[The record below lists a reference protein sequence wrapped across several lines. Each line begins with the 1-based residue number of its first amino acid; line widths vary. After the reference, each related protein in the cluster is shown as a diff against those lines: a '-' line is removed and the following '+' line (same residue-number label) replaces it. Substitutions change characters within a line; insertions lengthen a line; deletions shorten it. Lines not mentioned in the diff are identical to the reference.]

1 MCFLCSTQ
9 SDTPADLLSIF
20 DSHTGGSAGGTLP
33 ASPAGNSS
41 SAPYTLDQIA
51 GYLTDGYWGF
61 NGGSWRAFDIGASRT
76 ITYNTSML
84 SPLAAAIVEY
94 SLDVWAAATG
104 ISFINVGVTPSAFT
118 ETSDVG
124 GSTGT
129 ASAVST
135 NTIIQGTIGS
145 VGDNDYYRVTLVAGQ
160 TYMISLSRSGG
171 STLDPYLELR
181 NSTGA
186 LVSSSDDPSSAAAG
200 EYITFTASTTG
211 TYYLVARDYSTRTGS
226 YELTIQVAADLT
238 FNDADASGAYAWSD
252 MTGNTIINSF
262 INVHDSWDTLNL
274 NGYMLQTY
282 IHEIGHALGLGH
294 AGPYNGDA
302 TWGTHNLYDNDS
314 WSATIMSYF
323 DQADN
328 PNDPAAYA
336 FLATIMPADII
347 AIQNLYGAGSLGY
360 QPGNTI
366 WGPGGNVGGYF
377 QQLLN
382 MWGGLTA
389 ADPLIYAGNDFAFT
403 VYDTGGND
411 TLNFAVFGQNQ
422 FISLVELQYSS
433 VGGGSG
439 NVVIARGTVIENA
452 VGGSGNDTI
461 TGNAAANRLDGG
473 SGNDLLNAGAGNDTV
488 IGGAGTDTAVMGVAS
503 GSITVTGNASQ
514 VVITSAMGVDTFIGV
529 ENFQFTNTTLTLA
542 QVLALIGSGGP
553 NTPTPGNDTLTGTAG
568 NDSIDGLAGNDSI
581 SGLGGHDTLWGGLG
595 DDSLYGGAGNDVL
608 FGGAGADL
616 LNGGDGRDLA
626 HYSDAPTAVR
636 VDLQNPVNS
645 TGIAAGDTF
654 ISVEDLAGSNYADS
668 LFGDSVGNVIW
679 GESGND
685 VIYGRGGDDTLFGG
699 TGNDWLIGGA
709 GADQMSGGDGRDRVF
724 YNDATVG
731 IRADLQSPGA
741 NTGIAAGDTY
751 ISVED
756 LSGSA
761 LGDSL
766 FGDASDNAIW
776 GEAGNDVLYGRGD
789 NDALYGGDGD
799 DWLIGGSGGDYLDG
813 GAGRDR
819 VYYNDSAVGLR
830 VDLQVRTT
838 NTGIAA
844 GDTFISI
851 EDLSGSFFA
860 DTLLGDAAAN
870 AIWGDA
876 GNDVIY
882 GRAGNDSLFGG
893 AGDDW
898 LVGGAGADYI
908 NGGDGRDRV
917 FYNDATESVRADMLV
932 PASNTGIAAGDTYF
946 SVEDLSGSAFAD
958 TLLGDQISNAIWGE
972 AGNDV
977 IYGRAG
983 NDTLYGGAGN
993 DWLVGGAGSDFL
1005 FGGDGRD
1012 RAYYN
1017 DSTIGLRVDLQVST
1031 TNTGIAAGDTFSS
1044 VEELFGSSYGDSL
1057 LGDNVANTIF
1067 GDGGN
1072 DVIYGRADNDTLYG
1086 GAGNDI
1092 IVGGAG
1098 VDVLYGGAGNDVFVF
1113 DVALNTGNA
1122 DMIADF
1128 NAVTDTIWLDDAVFT
1143 SLSLGSLAAGAFTL
1157 GAGATSAQHRII
1169 YNQTTGQLSYDA
1181 DGNGAG
1187 AAIIFATLV
1196 PGTAMT
1202 SADFFI
1208 M

>member
-41 SAPYTLDQIA
+41 SAPYTLDQIS

-129 ASAVST
+129 ATAVST

-360 QPGNTI
+360 QSGNTI

-452 VGGSGNDTI
+452 VGGSGNDAI
-461 TGNAAANRLDGG
+461 IGNAAANRLDGG

-514 VVITSAMGVDTFIGV
+514 VVITSSMGVDTFIGV

-553 NTPTPGNDTLTGTAG
+553 NTPTPGNDTLTGTAS
-568 NDSIDGLAGNDSI
+568 NDTINGLAGNDI
-581 SGLGGHDTLWGGLG
+581 IYGLGGT
-595 DDSLYGGAGNDVL
+595 
-608 FGGAGADL
+608 
-616 LNGGDGRDLA
+616 
-626 HYSDAPTAVR
+626 
-636 VDLQNPVNS
+636 
-645 TGIAAGDTF
+645 
-654 ISVEDLAGSNYADS
+654 
-668 LFGDSVGNVIW
+668 
-679 GESGND
+679 
-685 VIYGRGGDDTLFGG
+685 
-699 TGNDWLIGGA
+699 
-709 GADQMSGGDGRDRVF
+709 
-724 YNDATVG
+724 
-731 IRADLQSPGA
+731 
-741 NTGIAAGDTY
+741 
-751 ISVED
+751 
-756 LSGSA
+756 
-761 LGDSL
+761 
-766 FGDASDNAIW
+766 
-776 GEAGNDVLYGRGD
+776 DVLYGDLG
-789 NDALYGGDGD
+789 NDSLYGGDGD
-799 DWLIGGSGGDYLDG
+799 DWLYGGAGADHLYGGAGRDRAHYGEATAAVRADLQIPTSNSGAAAGDWYFSIEDLVGSAFNDTLLGDASGNVIQGAGGVDVIYGRDGNDTLYGGDGDDWLYGGAGGDWLYG

-819 VYYNDSAVGLR
+819 VLYADATAGLR
-830 VDLQVRTT
+830 VDLQAPGT

-844 GDTFISI
+844 GDRFFEI
-851 EDLSGSFFA
+851 EDLIGSAFN
-860 DTLLGDAAAN
+860 DTLLGDASGNMIQGAGGVDVIYGRDGNDTLYGGDGDDWLYGGIGADWLYGG
-870 AIWGDA
+870 AGRDRVLYGDA
-876 GNDVIY
+876 TAGLRVDLQAPGNNTGIAAGDRFFEIEDLIGSAFNDTLLGDASGNMIQGAGGNDVIY
-882 GRAGNDSLFGG
+882 GRD
-893 AGDDW
+893 
-898 LVGGAGADYI
+898 
-908 NGGDGRDRV
+908 
-917 FYNDATESVRADMLV
+917 
-932 PASNTGIAAGDTYF
+932 
-946 SVEDLSGSAFAD
+946 
-958 TLLGDQISNAIWGE
+958 
-972 AGNDV
+972 
-977 IYGRAG
+977 G
-983 NDTLYGGAGN
+983 NDTLYGGDGDDWFYGGEGA
-993 DWLVGGAGSDFL
+993 DWLYGGAG
-1005 FGGDGRD
+1005 RD
-1012 RAYYN
+1012 RVLYGDA
-1017 DSTIGLRVDLQVST
+1017 TAGVRVDLQAPG
-1031 TNTGIAAGDTFSS
+1031 TNTGIAAGDRFF
-1044 VEELFGSSYGDSL
+1044 EIEDLIGSAFNDTL
-1057 LGDNVANTIF
+1057 LGDASGNVIQGA
-1067 GDGGN
+1067 GGN
-1072 DVIYGRADNDTLYG
+1072 DVLYGRDGNDTLYG
-1086 GAGNDI
+1086 GDGNDWLY
-1092 IVGGAG
+1092 GGDG
-1098 VDVLYGGAGNDVFVF
+1098 VDWLYGGAGRDVFLF
-1113 DVALNTGNA
+1113 LSAPGAANA
-1122 DMIADF
+1122 DRIADF
-1128 NAVTDTIWLDDAVFT
+1128 NPAEDMIRLDDAVYS
-1143 SLSLGSLAAGAFTL
+1143 SLSVGTLDASRFAVGTAATTA
-1157 GAGATSAQHRII
+1157 AHRIVYSQSSGAI
-1169 YNQTTGQLSYDA
+1169 FYDA
-1181 DGNGAG
+1181 DGSGAG
-1187 AAIIFATLV
+1187 EMVLIATVTANTALTAGNFLII
-1196 PGTAMT
+1196 
-1202 SADFFI
+1202 
-1208 M
+1208 